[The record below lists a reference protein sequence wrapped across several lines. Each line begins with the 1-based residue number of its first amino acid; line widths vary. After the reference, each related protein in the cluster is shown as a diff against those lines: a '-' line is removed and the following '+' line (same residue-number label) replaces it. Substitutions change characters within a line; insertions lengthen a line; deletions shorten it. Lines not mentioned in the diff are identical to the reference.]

1 MQCEGMGHDSMC
13 NSFHCDFLRR
23 FIRSVMYIVCNEVE
37 RVLAASRWGG
47 GRGGGGVADDL
58 LGAIGAVYGL
68 CNICFNNFFV
78 DVSSIIN

>member
-1 MQCEGMGHDSMC
+1 MIVCAIV
-13 NSFHCDFLRR
+13 FIVIFLTR
-23 FIRSVMYIVCNEVE
+23 FIRSVMFIVCNEVE

-47 GRGGGGVADDL
+47 GGVVDDL
-58 LGAIGAVYGL
+58 QGAIGAVYGL

>member
-1 MQCEGMGHDSMC
+1 MDHADSMC

-23 FIRSVMYIVCNEVE
+23 FIRSVLYIVCNEVE
-37 RVLAASRWGG
+37 GVLAASRWGG
-47 GRGGGGVADDL
+47 GGGGGGVADDL
-58 LGAIGAVYGL
+58 QRAIEAVYGL